1 MAKKKNKAD
10 KGRKKSAKNKA
21 PAAEV
26 AVSEIDDIADL
37 VTQTSRSIRTLV
49 SRRLN
54 DMRLYAGQEGV
65 ILALAE
71 TDGLTA
77 GAIADRLG
85 VKPPTM
91 TRTVVRMEAQGF
103 VERRDGEDG
112 RLTTVWLTETGRQT
126 IARINEVKA
135 QVQVLALAGL
145 EEKQQRNL
153 TRFLKSVDANL
164 TAALDG

>member
-1 MAKKKNKAD
+1 MAKKKDKAGKD
-10 KGRKKSAKNKA
+10 KKKSAKIKTPTVDA
-21 PAAEV
+21 V
-26 AVSEIDDIADL
+26 VSELDDIADL

-71 TDGLTA
+71 SDGLTA
-77 GAIADRLG
+77 GAIAERLG

-112 RLTTVWLTETGRQT
+112 RLTTVWLTEAGRQT
-126 IARINEVKA
+126 IARINDVKA
-135 QVQVLALAGL
+135 QVQLLALAGL

-153 TRFLKSVDANL
+153 ARFLKSVDANL